1 MNLAANLAT
10 ALAIGFVRVYQW
22 TLRPL
27 LGTQC
32 RFSPSC
38 SDYAIDAL
46 RTHGALRGTW
56 LALRRIARCNPWHVG
71 GFDPVPAAPMS
82 REGRT
87 RH

>member
-1 MNLAANLAT
+1 MNPAT
-10 ALAIGFVRVYQW
+10 ALAIGLVRVYQW

-46 RTHGALRGTW
+46 RAHGALRGTW

-71 GFDPVPAAPMS
+71 GFDPVPAAPTS
-82 REGRT
+82 REGRA

>member
-1 MNLAANLAT
+1 MNLAT

-38 SDYAIDAL
+38 SDYAVDAL
-46 RTHGALRGTW
+46 RTFGAVRGSW
-56 LALRRIARCNPWHVG
+56 LALRRIARCNPWHAG
-71 GFDPVPAAPMS
+71 GFDPVPAATTPS
-82 REGRT
+82 DGRT
-87 RH
+87 RL